1 MREMTAMQRRVHRK
15 RQPGRASI
23 WTLAW
28 ASVALLLSGCDF
40 LGGLDEGNSDGHT
53 PPGQQTPGGQTPS
66 GSGGSSA
73 SAKCAVSAEGT
84 PQGVPVEALS
94 TAEDTIVS
102 YGDAL
107 NNFWASKG
115 PLKQPACVYSADPS
129 IYATVQQNAISYNI
143 PPVVVYDPALFKRFW
158 DNWKSD
164 LPTMLIVAH
173 EWGHQVQYSNN
184 IQYGTSFE
192 YEQDADQ
199 RAGYY
204 MGTQAQRDGSANVED
219 VAKLLKEF
227 ACTCGDPDSVPWFAQ
242 GAHGSCEQRANAV
255 ISGFNQA
262 IQTSTIGLGALS
274 HPEEAAPTA
283 GKWGGSARMRVTVVD
298 DENISISQ
306 QNVPFDY
313 EVTVGNDGKV
323 TDEQENGPLPDV
335 GQQQIIPVHT
345 AVYDFDILSTTS
357 KFSYDDTAT
366 RYEADLSV
374 AEGTVNGVPVT
385 GEGFSVDV
393 FALLPDGQM
402 NVYIYDSLTL
412 TTETALTLTV
422 VIETTGTVSSAQ

>member
-1 MREMTAMQRRVHRK
+1 
-15 RQPGRASI
+15 
-23 WTLAW
+23 
-28 ASVALLLSGCDF
+28 
-40 LGGLDEGNSDGHT
+40 
-53 PPGQQTPGGQTPS
+53 
-66 GSGGSSA
+66 
-73 SAKCAVSAEGT
+73 
-84 PQGVPVEALS
+84 
-94 TAEDTIVS
+94 
-102 YGDAL
+102 
-107 NNFWASKG
+107 
-115 PLKQPACVYSADPS
+115 
-129 IYATVQQNAISYNI
+129 
-143 PPVVVYDPALFKRFW
+143 
-158 DNWKSD
+158 
-164 LPTMLIVAH
+164 
-173 EWGHQVQYSNN
+173 
-184 IQYGTSFE
+184 
-192 YEQDADQ
+192 
-199 RAGYY
+199 
-204 MGTQAQRDGSANVED
+204 
-219 VAKLLKEF
+219 
-227 ACTCGDPDSVPWFAQ
+227 
-242 GAHGSCEQRANAV
+242 
-255 ISGFNQA
+255 
-262 IQTSTIGLGALS
+262 
-274 HPEEAAPTA
+274 
-283 GKWGGSARMRVTVVD
+283 MRVTVVD

>member
-1 MREMTAMQRRVHRK
+1 
-15 RQPGRASI
+15 
-23 WTLAW
+23 
-28 ASVALLLSGCDF
+28 
-40 LGGLDEGNSDGHT
+40 
-53 PPGQQTPGGQTPS
+53 
-66 GSGGSSA
+66 
-73 SAKCAVSAEGT
+73 VSAEGT

-129 IYATVQQNAISYNI
+129 IYAMVQQNAISYNI